1 MNMFQDHQEQK
12 SIKNQILEIFLKS
25 LDHPQEPILV
35 RICLYSMY
43 RENIRKN
50 GGSTLF
56 FSKID
61 FSPKKSSNQVS
72 NMFLDTPNVNRNTY
86 KPFKAHFNRFTD
98 AFPLFQNFTPH

>member
-12 SIKNQILEIFLKS
+12 SIKNQISKKKKCFEKS
-25 LDHPQEPILV
+25 LDHTQEPILV

-43 RENIRKN
+43 REIIWKN

-61 FSPKKSSNQVS
+61 FFPKKKVQNKS
-72 NMFLDTPNVNRNTY
+72 NMFLDTSNVNRNTY

-98 AFPLFQNFTPH
+98 GFPLFQN